1 MNRVSQAVFGGS
13 LTTIA
18 IVGTGLIGTSLA
30 LAIKCSD
37 LQVDIV
43 GTDYDSTARSG
54 AQKSGAFKK
63 VEARLSSASR
73 GADVVVFATPIMA
86 MREMMESAAND
97 LEEGC
102 VVTDVGSSKKVV
114 MQWADEVLPKHVSF
128 VGGHPMAGR
137 ELSGPQNAD
146 GTMFKGKAYC
156 IVPSLTAERT
166 AVSSVTTM
174 AEAIGAK
181 PFFIGV
187 DEHDSFVAAASHLPF
202 MMSIALMGTASKSA
216 NWDDIAQLASSGFGD
231 LSRLASG
238 DPVMHRDIC
247 VTNPEPIIA
256 WMDSYIREL
265 YNLRSLLAQ
274 DGGPDPDAVEHVFT
288 EAMEA
293 RARWQAGSFTNMDRI
308 HTEIPSFAE
317 SMSEMFIGRRGVE
330 AQKKIFGKDNKK

>member
-1 MNRVSQAVFGGS
+1 M
-13 LTTIA
+13 TTIA

-30 LAIKCSD
+30 LALKSSN
-37 LQVDIV
+37 LKVDIV
-43 GTDYDSTARSG
+43 GTDYDSTARSV
-54 AQKSGAFKK
+54 AQKTGAFKK
-63 VEARLSSASR
+63 VEARLSNAIR
-73 GADVVVFATPIMA
+73 GADVVVFATPIGA

-97 LEEGC
+97 FQEGC
-102 VVTDVGSSKKVV
+102 VVTDVGSSKKAVL
-114 MQWADEVLPKHVSF
+114 QWAEEVLPKHVSF
-128 VGGHPMAGR
+128 VGGHPMAGK

-156 IVPSLTAERT
+156 IVPSVNAEKA

-202 MMSIALMGTASKSA
+202 MMSVALMGTASKSA
-216 NWDDIAQLASSGFGD
+216 NWDDIAQLASSGFAD

-247 VTNPEPIIA
+247 VTNPEPIVA
-256 WMDSYIREL
+256 WMDAYIREL
-265 YNLRSLLAQ
+265 YDLRNMLAKE
-274 DGGPDPDAVEHVFT
+274 GGPDPEEVENVFT

-293 RARWQAGSFTNMDRI
+293 RARWQAGIFTHMDRI
-308 HTEIPSFAE
+308 HTEIPTFAE
-317 SMSEMFIGRRGVE
+317 NMSEMFIGRRGME
-330 AQKKIFGKDNKK
+330 AQKKIFGKDKK

>member
-1 MNRVSQAVFGGS
+1 M
-13 LTTIA
+13 TTIA

-30 LAIKCSD
+30 LAIKRSN
-37 LQVDIV
+37 LQVEIV

-63 VEARLSSASR
+63 VEARLSSAIR

-86 MREMMESAAND
+86 MREMMESAAHD
-97 LEEGC
+97 FQEGC
-102 VVTDVGSSKKVV
+102 VVTDVGSSKKAV
-114 MQWADEVLPKHVSF
+114 MQWAEEVLPKHVSF
-128 VGGHPMAGR
+128 VGGHPMAGK
-137 ELSGPQNAD
+137 ELSGPQHAD
-146 GTMFKGKAYC
+146 GDMFRGKAYC
-156 IVPSLTAERT
+156 IVPSLTAEKA

-247 VTNPEPIIA
+247 LTNPEPIVA

-265 YNLRSLLAQ
+265 YDLRNLLAKE
-274 DGGPDPDAVEHVFT
+274 GGPDPEAVEKVFT

-293 RARWQAGSFTNMDRI
+293 RARWQAGIFTTMDRI

-317 SMSEMFIGRRGVE
+317 NMSEMFIGRRGVE
-330 AQKKIFGKDNKK
+330 AQKKIFGKDKKK

>member
-1 MNRVSQAVFGGS
+1 M
-13 LTTIA
+13 TTIA

-30 LAIKCSD
+30 LAIKSSN
-37 LQVDIV
+37 LQVEIV

-63 VEARLSSASR
+63 VEARLSSAIR

-86 MREMMESAAND
+86 MREMMESAAHD
-97 LEEGC
+97 FQEGC
-102 VVTDVGSSKKVV
+102 VVTDVGSSKKAV
-114 MQWADEVLPKHVSF
+114 MQWAEEVLPKHVSF
-128 VGGHPMAGR
+128 VGGHPMAGK
-137 ELSGPQNAD
+137 ELSGPQHAD
-146 GTMFKGKAYC
+146 GDMFRGKAYC
-156 IVPSLTAERT
+156 IVPSLTAEKA

-247 VTNPEPIIA
+247 LTNPEPIVA

-265 YNLRSLLAQ
+265 YDLRNLMAKE
-274 DGGPDPDAVEHVFT
+274 GGPDPEAVEKVFT

-293 RARWQAGSFTNMDRI
+293 RARWQAGIFTTMDRI

-317 SMSEMFIGRRGVE
+317 NMSEMFIGRRGVE
-330 AQKKIFGKDNKK
+330 AQKKIFGKDKKK

>member
-1 MNRVSQAVFGGS
+1 

-18 IVGTGLIGTSLA
+18 IVGTGLMGTSLA
-30 LAIKCSD
+30 LAIKSSN
-37 LQVDIV
+37 LKVDIV

-63 VEARLSSASR
+63 VESRLANAIR
-73 GADVVVFATPIMA
+73 GADVVVFATPIQA

-97 LEEGC
+97 FEEGC

-114 MQWADEVLPKHVSF
+114 LQWAEEVLPKHVSF
-128 VGGHPMAGR
+128 VGGHPMAGK
-137 ELSGPQNAD
+137 ELSGPRNAD

-156 IVPSLTAERT
+156 IVPSVNAEKA
-166 AVSSVTTM
+166 AVSSVTTI

-187 DEHDSFVAAASHLPF
+187 DEHDSFVAAVSHLPF
-202 MMSIALMGTASKSA
+202 MMSVALMGTASKSA
-216 NWDDIAQLASSGFGD
+216 NWDDIAQLASSGFSD

-247 VTNPEPIIA
+247 VTNPEPIVA

-265 YNLRSLLAQ
+265 YELRNMLAKE
-274 DGGPDPDAVEHVFT
+274 GGPDPDALHEVFE
-288 EAMEA
+288 EAMNA
-293 RARWQAGSFTNMDRI
+293 RARWKAGILTKIDRV
-308 HTEIPSFAE
+308 TSDIPSFAE
-317 SMSEMFIGRRGVE
+317 SMGEVFMGRRGME
-330 AQKKIFGKDNKK
+330 AQKKFFGRLKDDPANKAKKK

>member
-1 MNRVSQAVFGGS
+1 

-30 LAIKCSD
+30 LAIKSSK
-37 LQVDIV
+37 LNVDIV

-63 VEARLSSASR
+63 VEARLSSAIR
-73 GADVVVFATPIMA
+73 GADVVVFATPIGA
-86 MREMMESAAND
+86 MREMMLSAHND
-97 LEEGC
+97 FQEGC

-114 MQWADEVLPKHVSF
+114 LQWAEEVLPKHVSF

-146 GTMFKGKAYC
+146 GTMFQGKAYC
-156 IVPSLTAERT
+156 IVPSATAEKA

-174 AEAIGAK
+174 AESIGAK

-202 MMSIALMGTASKSA
+202 MMSVALMGTASKSA

-247 VTNPEPIIA
+247 VTNPEPIVA

-265 YNLRSLLAQ
+265 YDLRNMLAKE
-274 DGGPDPDAVEHVFT
+274 GGPDPDAVEKVFT
-288 EAMEA
+288 EASDA
-293 RARWQAGSFTNMDRI
+293 RARWQAGIFTNMDRI
-308 HTEIPSFAE
+308 HTDIPSFSE
-317 SMSEMFIGRRGVE
+317 NMSEMFIGRRGVE
-330 AQKKIFGKDNKK
+330 AQKKIFGKDKK

>member
-1 MNRVSQAVFGGS
+1 M
-13 LTTIA
+13 TTIA
-18 IVGTGLIGTSLA
+18 IVGTGLMGTSLA
-30 LAIKCSD
+30 LAIKNSN
-37 LQVDIV
+37 LKVDIV
-43 GTDYDSTARSG
+43 GTDYDSAARSG

-63 VEARLSSASR
+63 VESRLANAIR
-73 GADVVVFATPIMA
+73 GADVVVFATPLQA

-97 LEEGC
+97 FEEGC

-114 MQWADEVLPKHVSF
+114 LQWAEEVLPKHVSF
-128 VGGHPMAGR
+128 VGGHPMAGK

-156 IVPSLTAERT
+156 IVPSVNAERA
-166 AVSSVTTM
+166 AVSSVTTI

-202 MMSIALMGTASKSA
+202 MMSVALMGTASKSA
-216 NWDDIAQLASSGFGD
+216 NWDDIAQLASSGFSD

-247 VTNPEPIIA
+247 VTNPEPIVA

-265 YNLRSLLAQ
+265 YELRNMLAKE
-274 DGGPDPDAVEHVFT
+274 GGPDPDALHEVFE
-288 EAMEA
+288 EAMNA
-293 RARWQAGSFTNMDRI
+293 RARWKAGILTKIDRV
-308 HTEIPSFAE
+308 TSDIPSFAE
-317 SMSEMFIGRRGVE
+317 SMSEMFIGRRGME
-330 AQKKIFGKDNKK
+330 AQKKILSGLKDDPANKAKKK